1 MAGLVLPAAQPAL
14 GRPGSGLTEPMQSHY
29 AASFDREMGCTERE
43 WLSWLPGAVR
53 EQALV
58 LGDGWARIGIDA
70 GHLHLHW
77 EVLSPRQIAMVRL
90 PRLAAQFRFAGVSE
104 EARQRFMRYFDLYM
118 QRGGG

>member
-1 MAGLVLPAAQPAL
+1 ML
-14 GRPGSGLTEPMQSHY
+14 SHY

-53 EQALV
+53 EHV
-58 LGDGWARIGIDA
+58 LAIGDGQASVGIE
-70 GHLHLHW
+70 GGQLKLHW
-77 EVLSPRQIAMVRL
+77 QVLAPRQIALVRL
-90 PRLAAQFRFAGVSE
+90 PRLAAKFRFEGVGH